1 MFHIHTNKMQL
12 VSGEPPAFTLYIY
25 IHIQI
30 YVYIYMLM
38 YVYIHILCIYIYIWC
53 YIYIYIHKLEPIWY
67 DMMIWLCS
75 ELWGQYR
82 VKIDGGHDIYI
93 YTHFF
98 QPCWRRNMLHSTTS
112 YFWRLRLYL
121 CQIARVRWLAMM
133 TWGVPESA
141 SQKQSHRMSVG
152 SCLVNASFAM
162 KNTLINHRGDF
173 IKWEFA
179 T

>member
-1 MFHIHTNKMQL
+1 
-12 VSGEPPAFTLYIY
+12 
-25 IHIQI
+25 
-30 YVYIYMLM
+30 MLM
-38 YVYIHILCIYIYIWC
+38 YVYIHILCIYIYMIC
-53 YIYIYIHKLEPIWY
+53 IYIYINWNQFDMTWWYGFAQSYGGSIESKL
-67 DMMIWLCS
+67 MVGMI
-75 ELWGQYR
+75 Y
-82 VKIDGGHDIYI
+82 IYI